1 MSQELEER
9 EARMQK
15 TTFLSMALVV
25 SLGAA
30 VGQAREGRLLVNLPD
45 ESSATAEA
53 AAVAV
58 QFATREASRVL
69 GLSAREGLALRTAD
83 HDGAGV
89 VHVRFDTRV
98 QDVRVVGGEVIVH
111 VDAASRRI
119 VGLSNFHRRV
129 NVEDPTPRV
138 SEGDAVGMAWA
149 LMAPASAPAEKPQ
162 TELVFYPSKGSYRLA
177 WMVRMFVENEVEE
190 PRAEAFVIDAKTGEV
205 LDRWDDLRT
214 GKPGGSTPPP
224 GSGSPAVGTAK
235 TLYLGQ
241 LSIDTEFYSSANL
254 YGMVDRVRGNA
265 YTTDMNN
272 RQTGSGTLFTDAD
285 NTWGNFTNSDRAT
298 AGTDAHLGMAFT
310 WDYYKNV
317 HGRNGI
323 YNDGVGAFSRVHYG
337 RNYNNAFWSD
347 SCKCMTYGDGDG
359 SVLSPLVSLDVAGH
373 EMSHGVTSATANLQY
388 SGESG
393 GLNESTS
400 DIFGTAV
407 EFYANN
413 PNDPPDWWIG
423 ETVYTPSKP
432 GDALRYMDD
441 PKKDGRSVDHY
452 SLYTNG
458 MDVHYSSGIAN
469 NFFYLLANG
478 GTNRT
483 SGISVTG
490 IGLAKA
496 ERIWYVALTGYM
508 TSTTNFSQARQA
520 TIQAATQLFGASSV
534 EVQRVKDA
542 WTAVGVY

>member
-1 MSQELEER
+1 MKKLFHSLLI
-9 EARMQK
+9 A
-15 TTFLSMALVV
+15 ALVGV
-25 SLGAA
+25 AA
-30 VGQAREGRLLVNLPD
+30 GQAREGKLLVNLPD
-45 ESSATAEA
+45 ETRVAAEA
-53 AAVAV
+53 TSVAL
-58 QFATREASRVL
+58 QFAATEAPRVVGLSPREA
-69 GLSAREGLALRTAD
+69 LAVRAAD

-89 VHVRFDTRV
+89 VHVRFETKV
-98 QDVRVVGGEVIVH
+98 QGVRVVGGEVIVH
-111 VDAASRRI
+111 VDALSRRI

-129 NVEDPTPRV
+129 EVEDVTPRV
-138 SEGDAVGMAWA
+138 SEAEAVGTAWA
-149 LMAPASAPAEKPQ
+149 LMGPAAAPAEKPEA
-162 TELVFYPSKGSYRLA
+162 ELVLYPAKGTYRLA
-177 WMVRMFVENEVEE
+177 WMVRMFVENDVEE
-190 PRAEAFVIDAKTGEV
+190 PRAEAFVLDAKTGE
-205 LDRWDDLRT
+205 LLERWDDLHT
-214 GKPGGSTPPP
+214 AKPGSGTPPP

-235 TLYLGQ
+235 TLYLGE
-241 LSIDTEFYSSANL
+241 LALNTEFYSSANT
-254 YGMVDRVRGNA
+254 YGMVDRTRGNA
-265 YTTDMNN
+265 FTTDMNN
-272 RQTGSGTLFTDAD
+272 RQTGNGSLFLDPD
-285 NTWGNFTNSDRAT
+285 NIWGNFTNVDRAT

-323 YNDGVGAFSRVHYG
+323 YNDGIGAFSRVHYG

-373 EMSHGVTSATANLQY
+373 EMTHGVTSATANLQY

-393 GLNESTS
+393 GLNEATS

-423 ETVYTPSKP
+423 ETVYTPNKS

-441 PKKDGRSVDHY
+441 PKRDGRSIDHY
-452 SLYTNG
+452 SLYSSG
-458 MDVHYSSGIAN
+458 LDVHYSSGIAN
-469 NFFYLLANG
+469 NFFYLLAHG

-508 TSTTNFSQARQA
+508 NATTTFSQARQA

-534 EVQRVKDA
+534 EVQRVKEA
-542 WTAVGVY
+542 WTAVGVN

>member
-1 MSQELEER
+1 MRKEHV
-9 EARMQK
+9 
-15 TTFLSMALVV
+15 LSLVATLT
-25 SLGAA
+25 LGAGA
-30 VGQAREGRLLVNLPD
+30 AAAREGKLVVTLAD
-45 ESSATAEA
+45 EPQAVREAT
-53 AAVAV
+53 AVAV
-58 QFATREASRVL
+58 QFVQREAPRVV
-69 GLSAREGLALRTAD
+69 GLAPGEALALRTAD
-83 HDGAGV
+83 HDGAGM
-89 VHVRFDTRV
+89 VHVRLDHRV
-98 QDVRVVGGEVIVH
+98 RGVRVVGGEVIVH
-111 VDAASRRI
+111 VNAASRKI
-119 VGLSNFHRRV
+119 VGLSNFRRQV
-129 NVEDPTPRV
+129 NVEDVTPRLGE
-138 SEGDAVGMAWA
+138 SDAVGLAWS
-149 LMAPASAPAEKPQ
+149 LMAPAAAPAEAPEA
-162 TELVFYPSKGSYRLA
+162 ELVLYPTNGSYRLA
-177 WMVRMFVENEVEE
+177 WVVKMFMENEVEE

-205 LDRWDDLRT
+205 IERWNDLHT
-214 GKPGGSTPPP
+214 AKPGGDPTP

-241 LSIDTEFYSSANL
+241 LSLNTEFYSSANT
-254 YGMVDRVRGNA
+254 YGMVDRTRGNA
-265 YTTDMNN
+265 YTTDMKN
-272 RQTGSGTLFTDAD
+272 RQAGSGSLFLDPD
-285 NTWGNFTNSDRAT
+285 NTWGDFTNSDRAT
-298 AGTDAHLGMAFT
+298 AGTDAHLGMAYT
-310 WDYYKNV
+310 WDYFKNV

-323 YNDGVGAFSRVHYG
+323 YNDGAGAFSRVHYG

-347 SCKCMTYGDGDG
+347 SCRCMTYGDGDG

-393 GLNESTS
+393 GLNEATS

-423 ETVYTPSKP
+423 ETVYTPNKA

-441 PKKDGRSVDHY
+441 PKKDGRSIDHY

-458 MDVHYSSGIAN
+458 LDVHYSSGIAN
-469 NFFYLLANG
+469 NFFYLLAHG

-483 SGISVTG
+483 SGLSVTG

-508 TSTTNFSQARQA
+508 TSTTTFSQARQA

>member
-1 MSQELEER
+1 
-9 EARMQK
+9 
-15 TTFLSMALVV
+15 VD
-25 SLGAA
+25 
-30 VGQAREGRLLVNLPD
+30 P
-45 ESSATAEA
+45 AT
-53 AAVAV
+53 
-58 QFATREASRVL
+58 
-69 GLSAREGLALRTAD
+69 
-83 HDGAGV
+83 
-89 VHVRFDTRV
+89 
-98 QDVRVVGGEVIVH
+98 
-111 VDAASRRI
+111 RRI
-119 VGLSNFHRRV
+119 VGLSNFHRRIIGA
-129 NVEDPTPRV
+129 DPQPRLTQADA
-138 SEGDAVGMAWA
+138 EGLAWA
-149 LMAPASAPAEKPQ
+149 LMAPAAAPSEPPQ
-162 TELVFYPSKGSYRLA
+162 SELVFYPANGSYRLA
-177 WMVRMFVENEVEE
+177 WMVRMHVENEVEE
-190 PRAEAFVIDAKTGEV
+190 PRAEAFVIDAKTGE
-205 LDRWDDLRT
+205 LLERWDDLHT
-214 GKPGGSTPPP
+214 AKPGGGPTP

-241 LSIDTEFYSSANL
+241 LSPNTEFYSSANT
-254 YGMVDRVRGNA
+254 YGMVDRTRGNA
-265 YTTDMNN
+265 YTTDMKN
-272 RQTGSGTLFTDAD
+272 RQSGSGDLFLDAD
-285 NTWGNFTNSDRAT
+285 NVWGDFTNADRAT

-323 YNDGVGAFSRVHYG
+323 YNNGVGAFSRVHYG

-393 GLNESTS
+393 GLNEATS

-423 ETVYTPSKP
+423 ETVYTPNKS

-441 PKKDGRSVDHY
+441 PKKDGKSIDHY
-452 SLYTNG
+452 SLYYNG
-458 MDVHYSSGIAN
+458 LDVHYSSGIAN
-469 NFFYLLANG
+469 NFFYLLAHG

-483 SGISVTG
+483 SGISVSG

-508 TSTTNFSQARQA
+508 TSTTTFAGARQA

-542 WTAVGVY
+542 WTAVGVN

>member
-1 MSQELEER
+1 VTCLALGAGLLLALAAAEAREGKLLVQLADDQQALADATAVAVAFAER
-9 EARMQK
+9 EAPR
-15 TTFLSMALVV
+15 VV
-25 SLGAA
+25 
-30 VGQAREGRLLVNLPD
+30 
-45 ESSATAEA
+45 
-53 AAVAV
+53 
-58 QFATREASRVL
+58 
-69 GLSAREGLALRTAD
+69 GLAPGEALAVRTAD
-83 HDGAGV
+83 HDGAGI
-89 VHVRFDTRV
+89 VHVRLDTRI
-98 QDVRVVGGEVIVH
+98 QGVRVVGGEVIVH
-111 VDAASRRI
+111 VDPATRRI
-119 VGLSNFHRRV
+119 VGLSNFHRRIIGA
-129 NVEDPTPRV
+129 DPQPRLTQADA
-138 SEGDAVGMAWA
+138 EGLAWA
-149 LMAPASAPAEKPQ
+149 LMAPAAAPSEPPQ
-162 TELVFYPSKGSYRLA
+162 SELVFYPANGSYRLA
-177 WMVRMFVENEVEE
+177 WMVRMHVENEVEE
-190 PRAEAFVIDAKTGEV
+190 PRAEAFVIDAKTGE
-205 LDRWDDLRT
+205 LLERWDDLHT
-214 GKPGGSTPPP
+214 AKPGGGPTP

-241 LSIDTEFYSSANL
+241 LPLNTEFYSSANT
-254 YGMVDRVRGNA
+254 YGMVDRTRGNA
-265 YTTDMNN
+265 YTTDMKN
-272 RQTGSGTLFTDAD
+272 RQSGSGGLFLDAD
-285 NTWGNFTNSDRAT
+285 NVWGDFTNADRAT

-393 GLNESTS
+393 GLNEATS

-423 ETVYTPSKP
+423 ETVYTPNKS

-441 PKKDGRSVDHY
+441 PKKDGKSIDHY
-452 SLYTNG
+452 SLYYNG
-458 MDVHYSSGIAN
+458 LDVHYSSGIAN
-469 NFFYLLANG
+469 NFFYLLAHG

-483 SGISVTG
+483 SGISVSG

-508 TSTTNFSQARQA
+508 TSTTTFAGARQA

-542 WTAVGVY
+542 WTAVGVN